1 MQDGNGSDS
10 GYLVPG
16 TPAPFPHLKNLN
28 KAVGFKSLWMAV
40 RPTQGG
46 YGRTVVGQ
54 YGNGAI
60 RQFGS
65 TAVGH

>member
-28 KAVGFKSLWMAV
+28 KSVGFKSLA
-40 RPTQGG
+40 
-46 YGRTVVGQ
+46 GQ